1 MYINSTLDRT
11 APRFR
16 PTTMGLMN
24 ANIFA
29 GFKKKN
35 PQYKDIPD
43 AILKNI
49 IHEFN
54 GQLWEAAIE
63 CRDGV
68 ELPEGLGNVFLGSCK
83 TPVKVNRDH
92 NTSEK
97 LGTTVENR
105 NFATDGYLAKIF
117 YTNHKTKYR
126 FRNRN
131 LWIFKGDRKFT
142 NTASAV
148 YKVDWPKYIVVEDY
162 RKISSF
168 FTDLRKKAY
177 ISKLIEKTKVDEN
190 YNEFDLD

>member
-1 MYINSTLDRT
+1 
-11 APRFR
+11 
-16 PTTMGLMN
+16 MN
-24 ANIFA
+24 ANVFA

-35 PQYKDIPD
+35 PQYKNIPD
-43 AILKNI
+43 AILKDI

-54 GQLWEAAIE
+54 GQMWEAAID

-97 LGTTVENR
+97 LGTIVENR
-105 NFATDGYLAKIF
+105 NLATDGYLAKIF

-131 LWIFKGDRKFT
+131 LWVFKGDRKFT
-142 NTASAV
+142 NAASAV
-148 YKVDWPKYIVVEDY
+148 YKVEWPKYIVVEDY

-177 ISKLIEKTKVDEN
+177 VKKLIEKTKVDES